1 MLVEFVNGN
10 LRLPAGGF
18 GRAGSELRALPSYER
33 LPSYGRLLLTSLSSA
48 PTLRRLWRDSHLYSE
63 DSMAINT
70 QKVVVGGIVAGVV
83 MTVIGFVSN
92 MFILGARMK
101 AESDAFKPGLA
112 DQMMQGPAIIT
123 NIVMN
128 LILGIALVWTYAAI
142 RPRFGPGLKTATY
155 VAALFW
161 LLASIFYSGYMHM
174 GMMSAGLWWSFAFVG
189 LVNFFLSA
197 WAGAKLYSEG
207 PAA

>member
-1 MLVEFVNGN
+1 
-10 LRLPAGGF
+10 
-18 GRAGSELRALPSYER
+18 
-33 LPSYGRLLLTSLSSA
+33 
-48 PTLRRLWRDSHLYSE
+48 
-63 DSMAINT
+63 MAINT

-155 VAALFW
+155 VAVLFW
-161 LLASIFYSGYMHM
+161 ILAGIFYSGYMHM
-174 GMMSAGLWWSFAFVG
+174 GMMSAGLWWSFAFIG
-189 LVNFFLSA
+189 LVNFLLSA
-197 WAGAKLYSEG
+197 WAGAKFYTEG
-207 PAA
+207 PAV

>member
-1 MLVEFVNGN
+1 
-10 LRLPAGGF
+10 
-18 GRAGSELRALPSYER
+18 
-33 LPSYGRLLLTSLSSA
+33 
-48 PTLRRLWRDSHLYSE
+48 
-63 DSMAINT
+63 MAINT

-83 MTVIGFVSN
+83 MTVIGFISN

-101 AESDAFKPGLA
+101 AESDAFKPGMA
-112 DQMMQGPAIIT
+112 DQMMQGSAIIT

-155 VAALFW
+155 VAVLFW
-161 LLASIFYSGYMHM
+161 ILAGIFYSGYMHM

-189 LVNFFLSA
+189 LVNFLLSA
-197 WAGAKLYSEG
+197 WAGAKFYTEG
-207 PAA
+207 PAV